1 MKINQFKTKTALTNY
16 TKYILNKNDLG
27 TLKNLQEIKF
37 LKELVKN
44 HYNSDFLIGTG
55 IDEFFI
61 TKCEINANNKKFNIL
76 RVDKSVVDFSYK
88 KAISGKEPKHISYVK
103 RAFRLIVR
111 PQTNQFKQD
120 YFYKNKDSNGHIKCE
135 ISGLKFKINE
145 CHIDHKPPLT
155 FDFIFNS
162 FLKFYKI
169 NPNEIPFEK
178 TGLDNRPIILDSNII
193 KTFFDYHYKNCDL
206 RPLYWRANLQ
216 LPKK

>member
-1 MKINQFKTKTALTNY
+1 MKINQFKTKTALADY
-16 TKYILNKNDLG
+16 TKFILNKNDIG
-27 TLKNLQEIKF
+27 NIENLQEIK
-37 LKELVKN
+37 LLEELVNN

-55 IDEFFI
+55 IDKFFI
-61 TKCEINANNKKFNIL
+61 TKCEINTNNKKFNIL
-76 RVDKSVVDFSYK
+76 RTDKSVVDFSYK
-88 KAISGKEPKHISYVK
+88 KAINGKEPKNILYLK

-111 PQTNQFKQD
+111 PQIKKFKED
-120 YFYKNKDSNGHIKCE
+120 YFYKNKDSNGYIKCE

-178 TGLDNRPIILDSNII
+178 TGLDNRPIILDSKII

-206 RPLYWRANLQ
+206 RALYWKANLQ